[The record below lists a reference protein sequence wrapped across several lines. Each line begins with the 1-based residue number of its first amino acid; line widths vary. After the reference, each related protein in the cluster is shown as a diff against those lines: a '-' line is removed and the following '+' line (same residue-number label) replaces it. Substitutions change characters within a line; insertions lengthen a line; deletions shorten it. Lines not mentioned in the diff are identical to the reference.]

1 MRKSVHLEEV
11 REINEHVIT
20 CLFLPARNVETDRDD
35 VETLAAFRKLVFYR
49 EGVQSR
55 CCERDNV
62 GQT

>member
-1 MRKSVHLEEV
+1 MRNYVHLEEV
-11 REINEHVIT
+11 REINEHVVP
-20 CLFLPARNVETDRDD
+20 CLFLPTRNVETDRHD

-55 CCERDNV
+55 CCERNNV